1 LKLPNIAQFEVSRLY
16 EPQLY
21 GFIADLRQKV
31 EASANVSLV
40 TSNPEFALVRHG
52 ADDLPAAFLNPIVNI
67 DDAVLTLIDSA
78 Y

>member
-1 LKLPNIAQFEVSRLY
+1 
-16 EPQLY
+16 
-21 GFIADLRQKV
+21 V